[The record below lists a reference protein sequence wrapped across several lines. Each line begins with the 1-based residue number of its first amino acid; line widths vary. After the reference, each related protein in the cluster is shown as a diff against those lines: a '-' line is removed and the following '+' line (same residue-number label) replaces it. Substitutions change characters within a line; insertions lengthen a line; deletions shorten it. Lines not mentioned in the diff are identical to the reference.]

1 MELHTALD
9 DLSDEPSTAAYWIPG
24 TGCIWAAL
32 NPCWKPWSPQTLFG
46 SPSNNCSLLRA
57 WNWEPWKLFPSLE
70 TAGGDTERER
80 EKTLLN
86 GPQSTLWKGASNTQ
100 VIEQLLKPS
109 LHPSCKLTFS
119 KPQTSGSITFK
130 SQHPISNLHVLL
142 DNKELLFRKSLV
154 LLWNSSSFTLFPE
167 ASSLSWQVVTELNSI
182 SKWFELPIACKYLH
196 LKIRYSK

>member
-1 MELHTALD
+1 MTSQMNPAQQRTGFQVL
-9 DLSDEPSTAAYWIPG
+9 AAFGQRWIPAESPG
-24 TGCIWAAL
+24 PLKLFLAL
-32 NPCWKPWSPQTLFG
+32 PFL
-46 SPSNNCSLLRA
+46 PSRNCSLLRA